1 MVDDALAVIENQ
13 TAGWRVLT
21 PDEKQSYVKAPEDAL
36 GWMQQMLV
44 RSQQNLNKLSREYDP
59 GTTQRD
65 LDLISS
71 LQPRLMR
78 LQRVVDRVQSALFLA
93 NSDAF
98 SVLLSVR
105 RQLKDAGV
113 AGVDDNLS
121 EGLQR
126 FFSRSNRTQKATVT
140 AAK

>member
-1 MVDDALAVIENQ
+1 
-13 TAGWRVLT
+13 
-21 PDEKQSYVKAPEDAL
+21 
-36 GWMQQMLV
+36 MQQMLV